1 MVRHCVQAIA
11 VAMSLIAPMRLAD
24 AQFSDVSETM
34 SFEGVVNSIVAW
46 ITNNQDATTPTGI
59 TDWDNSAL
67 GTSATDSVAVF
78 RLVANVDVTLTATA
92 QGILSQTIGAGS
104 AVLATY
110 YQIASDGDGSSATG
124 FLGTETGDGVGGI
137 FYVGGGSAGYEPLNG
152 LTAGGGTLLS
162 TGNTPLPYS

>member
-78 RLVANVDVTLTATA
+78 RRWPTWT
-92 QGILSQTIGAGS
+92 
-104 AVLATY
+104 
-110 YQIASDGDGSSATG
+110 
-124 FLGTETGDGVGGI
+124 
-137 FYVGGGSAGYEPLNG
+137 
-152 LTAGGGTLLS
+152 
-162 TGNTPLPYS
+162 

>member
-1 MVRHCVQAIA
+1 
-11 VAMSLIAPMRLAD
+11 MSLIAPMRLAD

-110 YQIASDGDGSSATG
+110 
-124 FLGTETGDGVGGI
+124 
-137 FYVGGGSAGYEPLNG
+137 
-152 LTAGGGTLLS
+152 
-162 TGNTPLPYS
+162 